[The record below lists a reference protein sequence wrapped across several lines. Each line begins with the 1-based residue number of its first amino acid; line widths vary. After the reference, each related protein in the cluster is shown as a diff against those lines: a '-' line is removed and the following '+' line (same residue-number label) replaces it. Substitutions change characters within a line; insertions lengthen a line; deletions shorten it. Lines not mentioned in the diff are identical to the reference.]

1 MGNTGLNE
9 LQTWKAKEVVSVN
22 GVTIE
27 CCNLTKTF
35 GGLKAVDDV
44 SVTFEAGK
52 VTALIGPNGAGK
64 TTLFHLISGFLRP
77 DSGQIFYRGRRIDG
91 LPPWRIA
98 QMGIGRLF
106 QDVRVFGK
114 LSALD
119 NVRVAFR
126 KQSGENPLWTVVRR
140 LKVNREEQTF
150 TEEAKRLLQ
159 FVGLSELENALAEDL
174 SYGQQKLLTI
184 ARLLA
189 AGADVFLLDEPT
201 AGVNPEMVRS
211 LLSLIRRLAEEGKT
225 VVVIEHNM
233 NVVMEIAD
241 WVFFMDE
248 GQIIAFG
255 LPEEVL
261 GDRAVRTAYLGI

>member
-1 MGNTGLNE
+1 MNE
-9 LQTWKAKEVVSVN
+9 ITL
-22 GVTIE
+22 E
-27 CCNLTKTF
+27 CRNLTKTF
-35 GGLKAVDDV
+35 GGLKAVDNV
-44 SVTFEAGK
+44 SVIFEAGK

-64 TTLFHLISGFLRP
+64 TTLFHLISGALRP
-77 DSGQIFYRGRRIDG
+77 DSGEVWYRGRRIDG

-106 QDVRVFGK
+106 QDVRVFGR
-114 LSALD
+114 LTALD

-126 KQSGENPLWTVVRR
+126 KQKGENPLWAILRWLR
-140 LKVNREEQTF
+140 VNREEQILTD
-150 TEEAKRLLQ
+150 EARRWLE
-159 FVGLSELENALAEDL
+159 FVGLRELENSLAEDL
-174 SYGQQKLLTI
+174 SYGQQKLLAI

-211 LLSLIRRLAEEGKT
+211 LLSLIRRLAKEGKT

-248 GQIIAFG
+248 GQIVAFG

-261 GDRAVRTAYLGI
+261 GDRTVRAAYLGI